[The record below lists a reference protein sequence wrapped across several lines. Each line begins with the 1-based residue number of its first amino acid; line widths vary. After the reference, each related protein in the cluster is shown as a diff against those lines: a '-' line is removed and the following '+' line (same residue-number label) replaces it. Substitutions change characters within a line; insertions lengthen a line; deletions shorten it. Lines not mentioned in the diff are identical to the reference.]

1 MTAAVPGAEP
11 ARRLAAL
18 GRDTLGDSAYQA
30 LSDAIVK
37 GRFQPNDRIRIRD
50 LAAELGTSVTPVRD
64 AVLRLVQDRA
74 LVMRS
79 PRDIRVPI
87 LSSAEYL
94 EIRTI
99 RLNLEGLAAEKAA
112 AAVTSAQLAE
122 LERLTGLKERAIL
135 EADVPL
141 ATELNQ
147 VFHFALTDI
156 AAMPVLKSVLQRLW
170 LQMGPLIAEMYRTS
184 GLEVLEHH
192 YLLIQALANRDGKA
206 AAAAIQSDILERGAP
221 ILERIRRA
229 EREAALRD

>member
-1 MTAAVPGAEP
+1 MSETAP
-11 ARRLAAL
+11 RLAAL
-18 GRDTLGDSAYQA
+18 DRDTLGDSAYQT
-30 LSDAIVK
+30 LSDALIK
-37 GRFQPNDRIRIRD
+37 GRFQPDDRLRIRD

-87 LSSAEYL
+87 LSSADYL

-112 AAVTSAQLAE
+112 DAVTSSHIAE
-122 LERLTGLKERAIL
+122 LERITAEKERAL
-135 EADVPL
+135 LAGDGAH

-156 AAMPVLKSVLQRLW
+156 AGMPVLKSVLQRLW

-184 GLEVLEHH
+184 GLEVVEHH
-192 YLLIQALANRDGKA
+192 HILIQALIDRDGQA
-206 AAAAIQSDILERGAP
+206 AAAAIRSDILERGAP

-229 EREAALRD
+229 EREAAAGAG